1 MVVKQE
7 IEKTK
12 EEQSSRKE
20 AEIKGYMWS
29 SEEPR
34 KTRSQAEGDGRG
46 SARKIRSEE
55 GIGHDK

>member
-1 MVVKQE
+1 MGVKQK

-34 KTRSQAEGDGRG
+34 KTGSRVKGDGRG

-55 GIGHDK
+55 GIEHDK